1 LLGFNSRKVY
11 KTLFFNK
18 YILNDSM
25 NIKMDQELKSSILK
39 TGTTILGIVC
49 KDGVVMASDRQSTAG
64 TIVMNKN
71 SEKTKQVN
79 DYLLV
84 SGTGMVSDIQKIA
97 KLLPAEL
104 KLKELKSRSRPT
116 VKHAAS
122 LLANISYSGIR
133 HPSMIPQ
140 QAGFLL
146 GGFNEDGTTELYS
159 IEPAGSVVKID
170 DYDANFGSGMPY
182 VLGLLERQYKKGL
195 SVKEGVELAKEA
207 IKSSTQRDIG
217 SGYGIDV
224 FAITKDGIKK
234 VVEQEIVSEYKDDK
248 RE

>member
-1 LLGFNSRKVY
+1 
-11 KTLFFNK
+11 
-18 YILNDSM
+18 M
-25 NIKMDQELKSSILK
+25 EQELKNSILK

-64 TIVMNKN
+64 NIVMNKN
-71 SEKTKQVN
+71 SGKTKQVN
-79 DYLLV
+79 DYILI
-84 SGTGMVSDIQKIA
+84 SGTGMVSDIQRVA

-104 KLKELKSRSRPT
+104 KLKELRSKTRPSI
-116 VKHAAS
+116 KQSAS
-122 LLANISYSGIR
+122 LLSNISYSGIR
-133 HPSMIPQ
+133 QPSMIPQ

-159 IEPAGSVVKID
+159 IEPAGSFVKVE
-170 DYDANFGSGMPY
+170 DYDANFGSGMQY

-207 IKSSTQRDIG
+207 IKSSTQRDTG

-224 FAITKDGIKK
+224 FTITKDGIKK
-234 VVEQEIVSEYKDDK
+234 AVEQEIVSEYKDEK